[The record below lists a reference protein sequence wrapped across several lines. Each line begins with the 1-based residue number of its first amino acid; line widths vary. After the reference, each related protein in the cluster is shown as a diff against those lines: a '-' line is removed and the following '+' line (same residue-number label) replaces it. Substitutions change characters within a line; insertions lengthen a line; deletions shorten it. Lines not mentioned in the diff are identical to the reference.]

1 MDRQEFLNDL
11 QLHNDLAS
19 YEEVNHILTVE
30 RTTFV
35 LNSNQHLLLEGD
47 VSQQKF
53 LTKSFLVD

>member
-30 RTTFV
+30 RPTFV
-35 LNSNQHLLLEGD
+35 LNSNRHLLLEGD